1 MSPRSFELIIT
12 ALSVGSLKRFLDH
25 EGGTPRKCN
34 TPLRQLT
41 FLRMSHLFCSQQ
53 IPVPSVVTK
62 SDGTPG
68 CLAFHPPEF
77 QAKKP
82 PLFIHDIVI
91 LLQQRKQT
99 KTAVFIRVV
108 EPRHQVAVVMKTR
121 SQLQVHKLLGNY

>member
-1 MSPRSFELIIT
+1 MNSVLWQSLNVSPRSFERIVT
-12 ALSVGSLKRFLDH
+12 ALSSGSLKRFLDH
-25 EGGTPRKCN
+25 EGGTPRKCD

-77 QAKKP
+77 QAKKAS
-82 PLFIHDIVI
+82 LVYTRHSYLI
-91 LLQQRKQT
+91 
-99 KTAVFIRVV
+99 TAA
-108 EPRHQVAVVMKTR
+108 QA
-121 SQLQVHKLLGNY
+121 N